1 MFRELVELGERLKTK
16 EDFPAAG
23 FYQYGEPIRWI
34 VHVTPDE
41 VYIEESELALP
52 RPFDGRTSAIRAHPL
67 ADEAAY
73 ALGVS
78 RKKTGEDKKASAKH
92 ETFRAL
98 LAKLRS
104 RIEEA
109 DARLAAAIALVEQV
123 LENGMAEK
131 SPRYPDILSKDWVSF
146 VPDAGPLQGQHLFT
160 HPAVQRFWIEE
171 LEERSRPG
179 NRDDALVGE
188 CAVCGRTTPLVGKVP
203 KVKLASTVPLHGLN
217 ADAFVS
223 HIGGS
228 SVFEGSHL
236 GICFRCGETSA
247 RAFNYLTGD
256 DTHHKALFWDKN
268 KRDSLA
274 NQHAVYWLRNPAT
287 MTVGETV
294 LDPDALLARNP
305 ATMAVGETVLDPD
318 ALLAGLTEPIAESRT
333 SKDRPVATPT
343 LPQLARLIDL
353 PWKPKQEGL
362 DLDRMGFYLAVLSP
376 NVGRIA
382 LRDWYDTSLA
392 ELRKNLS
399 RFLAATAMVTP
410 WGDAVRPISISSMIR
425 ATGTAN
431 PNLTRQLLRTG
442 YLGHSPPLGLITAA
456 VRRLRVPATLQDPE
470 HRWESHALIAGIKL
484 CLFYGKK
491 EVHDMDRMNDTSASK
506 PYLCGRLLAI
516 FETAQQR
523 ASGGNLNTTLVDRY
537 YGSMS
542 TAPGLV
548 LGTLSKQANVAH
560 LPKLRKERRGTYEY
574 LMTLLEDVS
583 VRLGRPEDL
592 APTFSLREQGEFA
605 LGFYQQRAELRRPR
619 EEESGQES
627 QKGDEE

>member
-34 VHVTPDE
+34 VHVTPNE

-78 RKKTGEDKKASAKH
+78 RKKTGEDKKAGAKH
-92 ETFRAL
+92 EAFRAL
-98 LAKLRS
+98 LAKLCT
-104 RIEEA
+104 RIDQT
-109 DARLAAAIALVEQV
+109 DASLAVAIALVEQV

-160 HPAVQRFWIEE
+160 HPAVQHFWIEE

-179 NRDDALVGE
+179 NRKDALVRE

-228 SVFEGSHL
+228 SVFEDSHL

-256 DTHHKALFWDKN
+256 DAHHKALFWDKD

-274 NQHAVYWLRNPAT
+274 NQHAVYWLRDAVPVSA
-287 MTVGETV
+287 GEIT
-294 LDPDALLARNP
+294 LDPNALL
-305 ATMAVGETVLDPD
+305 G
-318 ALLAGLTEPIAESRT
+318 GLTELIDETRTAE
-333 SKDRPVATPT
+333 DQPMAHPT
-343 LPQLARLIDL
+343 LPQLVQLIDL
-353 PWKPKQEGL
+353 PWKPKEEGL
-362 DLDRMGFYLAVLSP
+362 DLDQVRFYLAILSP

-382 LRDWYDTSLA
+382 LRDWYNTSLA

-431 PNLTRQLLRTG
+431 PNLTRQLLRTA

-456 VRRLRVPATLQDPE
+456 VRRLRVPATLQDPKR
-470 HRWESHALIAGIKL
+470 RWESHALIAGIKL

-491 EVHDMDRMNDTSASK
+491 EVHDMDRMNDTSISK

-523 ASGGNLNTTLVDRY
+523 ASGRDLNTTLVDRY

-560 LPKLRKERRGTYEY
+560 LPKLRKERRGTYQY

-619 EEESGQES
+619 EEESGEES
-627 QKGDEE
+627 RKGDEE